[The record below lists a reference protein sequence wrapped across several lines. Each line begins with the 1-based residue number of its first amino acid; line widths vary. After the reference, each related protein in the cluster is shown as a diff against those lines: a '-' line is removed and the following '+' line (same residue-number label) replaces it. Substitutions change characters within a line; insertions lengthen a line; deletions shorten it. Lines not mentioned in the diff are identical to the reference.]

1 MNTSKKFAKSPLS
14 PNPLKSS
21 KKAKFLAN
29 ADASILSKYSDS
41 MVLAVIFIAIIYW
54 VLDSILNIF
63 FSNRFNLIA
72 ELIGPDLYD
81 IYLRV
86 IVLCLFILFG
96 SHAQS
101 IINKLKE
108 AKQKLNE
115 SEALWRSL
123 IATAPDMIIAV
134 DQKGIIRFI
143 NQNISKLPREKAI
156 GKSMYRF
163 LPSEYRDLARDCIES
178 VFKTGEP
185 ESFEV
190 RMGSERKPKWYTY
203 RIGALRLDRKVIAAT
218 IISSN
223 TTEFK
228 QAEELMRYKELFDNV
243 TEGVFLLSSDGKF
256 IETNER
262 LLKSSGYNRSEF
274 LKLRITNLVQSNK
287 IPYVESMLR
296 KISEE
301 KELRF
306 ELDIKTKNGNLIPNE
321 INCRAVIYLGKPC
334 YLCVTRDVTETKYL
348 HNQLLRSERLAATG
362 QLAASI
368 AHEINSPLQ
377 GITALLSVIRMK
389 YERDKELLTQ
399 IELINNAFVSIRNTV
414 RNLIDLNRPGKE
426 KKQPMCINQVIE
438 NTVALTR
445 SHLKKNMVNI
455 KLNLAAKASEI
466 NASPQQIGQVIMNL
480 VNNAVESI
488 INAPGFQERLRQSS
502 EINGEIRI
510 DTSNQNEKIIIRV
523 KDNGPGI
530 SDEDLGK
537 IFDPFFTRKKTL
549 GMGVGLSICHGI
561 IEDHNGVIFA
571 ASPPEGGAVFTIRLP
586 LATNR
591 MNGK

>member
-1 MNTSKKFAKSPLS
+1 MNASKRNFTKSPLG
-14 PNPLKSS
+14 PNPLKSN
-21 KKAKFLAN
+21 KKAEFKTKVDTA
-29 ADASILSKYSDS
+29 IIGRYSDS
-41 MVLAVIFIAIIYW
+41 MVLAVIFVAIIYW

-63 FSNRFNLIA
+63 FSNKFNLIA

-115 SEALWRSL
+115 SEELWRSL
-123 IATAPDMIIAV
+123 VATAPDMIIAV

-163 LPSEYRDLARDCIES
+163 LPTQYRDLARDCIES

-185 ESFEV
+185 ERFEV

-228 QAEELMRYKELFDNV
+228 QAEELIRYKELFDNV
-243 TEGVFLLSSDGKF
+243 TEGVFLLNTQGKF
-256 IETNER
+256 IETNDRMLE
-262 LLKSSGYNRSEF
+262 STGYTRAEF
-274 LKLRITNLVQSNK
+274 LKLSLTKIVESNQ
-287 IPYVESMLR
+287 IPYVETMLR
-296 KISEE
+296 KVRTD
-301 KELRF
+301 KESRF
-306 ELDIKTKNGNLIPNE
+306 ELNVKARNGSLIPNE
-321 INCRAVIYLGKPC
+321 VNCRTVLYLGKLC
-334 YLCVTRDVTETKYL
+334 FLCVAKDITETKFL
-348 HNQLLRSERLAATG
+348 HSQLLRSERLAATG

-377 GITALLSVIRMK
+377 GITALLSVIRRK
-389 YERDKELLTQ
+389 YEHDKELLSQ
-399 IELINNAFVSIRNTV
+399 IGLINNAFISIRNTV

-426 KKQPMCINQVIE
+426 KKQPMNINQVIE

-445 SHLKKNMVNI
+445 SHLKKNMVSI
-455 KLNLAAKASEI
+455 KLNLVAKSSKI

-480 VNNAVESI
+480 INNAVESI
-488 INAPGFQERLRQSS
+488 INAPDFQEKLKQSS
-502 EINGEIRI
+502 PVSGEISI
-510 DTSNQNEKIIIRV
+510 DTHNRNDEIIITI
-523 KDNGPGI
+523 KDNGSGI
-530 SDEDLGK
+530 SENDLGK
-537 IFDPFFTRKKTL
+537 IFDPFFTRKKTM
-549 GMGVGLSICHGI
+549 GMGVGLSICYGI
-561 IEDHNGVIFA
+561 IEDHKGVIYA
-571 ASPPEGGAVFTIRLP
+571 NNAPGGGAVFTIRLP
-586 LATNR
+586 ST
-591 MNGK
+591 